1 MDIYL
6 KHILKLV
13 IGSVTDIQYTDT
25 KNQIQAL
32 DSRSLQS
39 EVELKDKKSLIR
51 RVGLKCSQN
60 AVKNLDKRKYFTRLV
75 LNSIAYCIA
84 LIINGLSFLVYLL
97 FKPVLLFREINQLLR
112 LVSHKSSRH
121 E

>member
-1 MDIYL
+1 M
-6 KHILKLV
+6 KLV
-13 IGSVTDIQYTDT
+13 IESVTDIQYTDT

-32 DSRSLQS
+32 DSRSLQP
-39 EVELKDKKSLIR
+39 EVVLKDKKSESLIR

-84 LIINGLSFLVYLL
+84 L
-97 FKPVLLFREINQLLR
+97 
-112 LVSHKSSRH
+112 
-121 E
+121 

>member
-1 MDIYL
+1 M
-6 KHILKLV
+6 KLV

-39 EVELKDKKSLIR
+39 EVELKDKKSESLIR
-51 RVGLKCSQN
+51 RVELKCSQN

-84 LIINGLSFLVYLL
+84 L
-97 FKPVLLFREINQLLR
+97 
-112 LVSHKSSRH
+112 
-121 E
+121 

>member
-39 EVELKDKKSLIR
+39 EVELKDKKSESLIR

-60 AVKNLDKRKYFTRLV
+60 AVKNLDKRKYFYP
-75 LNSIAYCIA
+75 SCFKFYCI
-84 LIINGLSFLVYLL
+84 LYCTIILL
-97 FKPVLLFREINQLLR
+97 
-112 LVSHKSSRH
+112 
-121 E
+121 

>member
-1 MDIYL
+1 MTSVV
-6 KHILKLV
+6 IL
-13 IGSVTDIQYTDT
+13 VTDIQYTDT

-32 DSRSLQS
+32 DSRSLQP
-39 EVELKDKKSLIR
+39 EVVLKDKKSESLIR

-84 LIINGLSFLVYLL
+84 L
-97 FKPVLLFREINQLLR
+97 
-112 LVSHKSSRH
+112 
-121 E
+121 

>member
-1 MDIYL
+1 M
-6 KHILKLV
+6 KLV

-39 EVELKDKKSLIR
+39 EVELKDKKSESLIR
-51 RVGLKCSQN
+51 RVELKCSQN
-60 AVKNLDKRKYFTRLV
+60 AVKNLDKRNILPV
-75 LNSIAYCIA
+75 LFSILLHIVLHYNFA

-112 LVSHKSSRH
+112 LISHKSSPA
-121 E
+121 